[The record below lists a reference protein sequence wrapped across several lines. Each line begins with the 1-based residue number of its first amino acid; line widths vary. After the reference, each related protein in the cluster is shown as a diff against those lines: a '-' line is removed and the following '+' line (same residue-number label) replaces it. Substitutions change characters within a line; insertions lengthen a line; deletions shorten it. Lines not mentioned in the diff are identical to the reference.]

1 MISLICVNHYKCGAI
16 LYNDIFKSSSALFQK
31 LRSRRVNPTG
41 WWRQVGPKIE
51 KWDLKG
57 FVDGFENFVKKFL
70 LLLGV
75 TLEFH

>member
-1 MISLICVNHYKCGAI
+1 M
-16 LYNDIFKSSSALFQK
+16 FQK

-70 LLLGV
+70 LLLGLGV
-75 TLEFH
+75 TLEFP